1 LRRRLVPAF
10 LLLALALT
18 IAACGSS
25 ESDEDKIVDVVE
37 TSATST
43 DPADCKALLTVSFLE
58 QVEGAKGQE
67 AVKGCEE
74 DAEDEEG
81 NPDSV
86 DVSKIEV
93 DGSDA
98 TADVAFVGGDLDGQK
113 VNIALV
119 EEDGDWKLDQ
129 IERFVDFDADS
140 LLGALR
146 EGFEEGEG
154 EELELGE
161 CLVESLEEASDSE
174 LEELV
179 LGGEPEAL
187 LTPLVEECQ

>member
-1 LRRRLVPAF
+1 LRRRLVPT
-10 LLLALALT
+10 LLFLALALT

-86 DVSKIEV
+86 DVSKVKV

-113 VNIALV
+113 VTIALV

-129 IERFVDFDADS
+129 IERFIDFDADS

>member
-1 LRRRLVPAF
+1 MRRRLVPAF